1 MRGVGDSWLAGLPRS
16 QLSSDSSVD
25 SCGFPGLAPV
35 VTAAGAA

>member
-16 QLSSDSSVD
+16 QLSSDNSD

-35 VTAAGAA
+35 VPAAGAA